1 MRDAVIII
9 NNFAVTIFFLR
20 NKRKTNKKMLISLF
34 SENFWEMI
42 KDLQLQQIISVD
54 A

>member
-1 MRDAVIII
+1 MRDAVII
-9 NNFAVTIFFLR
+9 NYQQFCSYNFFLR
-20 NKRKTNKKMLISLF
+20 NRKTKKMFISLF
-34 SENFWEMI
+34 SENVWEMI

>member
-1 MRDAVIII
+1 MRLLLII

-20 NKRKTNKKMLISLF
+20 NRKTKKMFISLF
-34 SENFWEMI
+34 SENVWEMI